1 MIPKILVVDDDP
13 GNLRIV
19 SAIVKFKGYEV
30 LTAQDGLEA
39 LAKIKKEKPHLVVLD
54 VMMPEIN
61 GYDVC
66 YHLRF
71 NKDFEKIPIIL
82 VTVRERELDESI
94 GKRVNIDYIHKPVDS
109 KVLIAKMDALLGQG
123 MPPQPK
129 PSQDVK

>member
-1 MIPKILVVDDDP
+1 MVPKILVVDDDP
-13 GNLRIV
+13 GNLRLV
-19 SAIVKFKGYEV
+19 SAIVKSRGYEI

-39 LAKIKKEKPHLVVLD
+39 LVKIKKEKPQLVVLD

-109 KVLIAKMDALLGQG
+109 KVLIAKMDALLTQG
-123 MPPQPK
+123 TPPQSQS
-129 PSQDVK
+129 SQDVR

>member
-1 MIPKILVVDDDP
+1 MVPKILVVDDDP
-13 GNLRIV
+13 GNLRLV
-19 SAIVKFKGYEV
+19 TAIVKSRGYEV

-39 LAKIKKEKPHLVVLD
+39 LVKIKKEKPHLVVLD
-54 VMMPEIN
+54 VMMPEVN

-109 KVLIAKMDALLGQG
+109 KVLIAKMDALLTPST
-123 MPPQPK
+123 PPAK